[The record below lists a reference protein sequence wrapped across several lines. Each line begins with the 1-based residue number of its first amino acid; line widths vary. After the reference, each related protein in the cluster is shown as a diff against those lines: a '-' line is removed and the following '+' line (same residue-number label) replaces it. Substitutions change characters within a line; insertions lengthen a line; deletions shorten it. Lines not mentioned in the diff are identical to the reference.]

1 MRETERGAS
10 STASRTSGSV
20 VGVGERISGGGLG
33 GWDEE
38 REDERRDDEGGEV
51 EAIKPREIGLEQE
64 RERERVNEERRKGG
78 GGGGGH
84 WWSRKKKPEEVR
96 GSGMLKGAAPVV
108 AGGNAGLA
116 R

>member
-10 STASRTSGSV
+10 SGASRTSGSV
-20 VGVGERISGGGLG
+20 IGVGERVSGGGLG

-38 REDERRDDEGGEV
+38 REDDG
-51 EAIKPREIGLEQE
+51 ASEIGMEREREKEREKERE

-84 WWSRKKKPEEVR
+84 WWSRKKKAVLDGGR
-96 GSGMLKGAAPVV
+96 AIGGAGI
-108 AGGNAGLA
+108 GGNNTGIV